1 MNRQYILAL
10 DQGTS
15 SSRAV
20 LFDKSGRVVGLEQ
33 KEFSQ
38 YYPES
43 GWVEH
48 DPVEIWTSQIGVV
61 HKLLLKHKVHP
72 KQIAGIGITNQRETV
87 VVWDRHTGKP
97 VYNAIVWQD
106 RRTARFCNNLKKQG
120 HSENIK
126 EITGLVID
134 AYFSA
139 SKINWILNNVD
150 GVKTRAENGDLL
162 FGTIDTWLLWNLTGG
177 KQHATDYSNA
187 SRTMLF
193 DIKKCCW
200 SEELLELF
208 EIQKSMLPEVKN
220 SSDDFGFTGDNIFE
234 NAQVPLYGVAGDQQ
248 AALFGQACFKP
259 GTIKN
264 TYGTGC
270 FMLMNTGNHIVKSD
284 KGLITTIG
292 WGINGE
298 ITYAVEGSVFIA
310 GAAIK
315 WLRDGL
321 GIINSAS
328 ETDAIAREI
337 VPSDE
342 LYVVPAFTGLGAPY
356 WDMYA
361 RGAIIGLTQDVTDKH
376 IVRATLDSL
385 AYQTRDLLDMMVE
398 ESGIE
403 IDEFSVDGGA
413 SVNNYLMQFQSDILS
428 MDVVRSVNVE
438 ATAMGVAMLAALKTG
453 FWTSEDIKKMKNTD
467 RVFTSKMDE
476 ENRERLYRGW
486 KRAVERSLNWSSER
500 DNN

>member
-1 MNRQYILAL
+1 
-10 DQGTS
+10 
-15 SSRAV
+15 
-20 LFDKSGRVVGLEQ
+20 
-33 KEFSQ
+33 
-38 YYPES
+38 
-43 GWVEH
+43 
-48 DPVEIWTSQIGVV
+48 
-61 HKLLLKHKVHP
+61 
-72 KQIAGIGITNQRETV
+72 
-87 VVWDRHTGKP
+87 
-97 VYNAIVWQD
+97 
-106 RRTARFCNNLKKQG
+106 
-120 HSENIK
+120 
-126 EITGLVID
+126 
-134 AYFSA
+134 
-139 SKINWILNNVD
+139 
-150 GVKTRAENGDLL
+150 
-162 FGTIDTWLLWNLTGG
+162 
-177 KQHATDYSNA
+177 
-187 SRTMLF
+187 
-193 DIKKCCW
+193 
-200 SEELLELF
+200 
-208 EIQKSMLPEVKN
+208 MLPEVKN
-220 SSDDFGFTGDNIFE
+220 SSDDFGFTCDNIFE

-248 AALFGQACFKP
+248 AALFGQTCFKP
-259 GTIKN
+259 GMVKN

-270 FMLMNTGNHIVKSD
+270 FMLMNTGKHIVKSD

-328 ETDAIAREI
+328 ETEAIAKEI

-413 SVNNYLMQFQSDILS
+413 SVNNYLMQFQANILDL
-428 MDVVRSVNVE
+428 DVIRSVNVE
-438 ATAMGVAMLAALKTG
+438 ATAMGVAMLAARKAG
-453 FWTSEDIKKMKNTD
+453 FWTGEEIQKMKNTD
-467 RVFTSKMDE
+467 RVFTSKME
-476 ENRERLYRGW
+476 KENRERLYRGW
-486 KRAVERSLNWSSER
+486 KRAVERSLNWSSES

>member
-1 MNRQYILAL
+1 MSRQYILAL

-48 DPVEIWTSQIGVV
+48 DPDEIWTSQIGVV